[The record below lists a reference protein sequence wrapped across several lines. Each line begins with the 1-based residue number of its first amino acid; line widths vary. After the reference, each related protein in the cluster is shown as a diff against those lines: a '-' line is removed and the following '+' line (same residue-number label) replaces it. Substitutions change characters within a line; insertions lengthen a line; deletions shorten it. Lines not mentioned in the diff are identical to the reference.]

1 MNKLYQVDLTAEER
15 EAEHK
20 ERRLFIDLLSYMLVL
35 DPTKRHSASQ
45 LLQHPFITVIL
56 SFSFLLYREEMNHM
70 HLLVLL

>member
-45 LLQHPFITVIL
+45 LLQHPWKLHRTVEACQYL
-56 SFSFLLYREEMNHM
+56 DMQCHYC
-70 HLLVLL
+70 